1 MRSIL
6 FAAALAAFSPFA
18 AMAQDAPVGV
28 VENGQRLFN
37 QCRACHTIVEGGRNG
52 VGPNLYRVYDRP
64 AGSIENFRYS
74 APMREKAAGG
84 LVWNNANLRAYLV
97 NPKDVIPAGAMSFQ
111 GFRDNAQNVSDVIA
125 YLRSVGGQ

>member
-1 MRSIL
+1 MRSTL
-6 FAAALAAFSPFA
+6 FAAAFLALAPMA
-18 AMAQDAPVGV
+18 AMGQDAPVGV

-37 QCRACHTIVEGGRNG
+37 QCRACHNASENGRNG
-52 VGPNLYRVYDRP
+52 VGPNLYRVYNRA

-74 APMREKAAGG
+74 APMRAKAAEG
-84 LVWNNANLRAYLV
+84 LVWNDANLRAYLV
-97 NPKDVIPAGAMSFQ
+97 NPKDVVPAGSMSFA

>member
-6 FAAALAAFSPFA
+6 FAAALAAMSPLA

-37 QCRACHTIVEGGRNG
+37 QCRVCHTPNEGGRSG
-52 VGPNLYRVYDRP
+52 VGPNLYRVYGRA
-64 AGSIENFRYS
+64 AGSIEGFRYS

-84 LVWNNANLRAYLV
+84 LVWNEANLRAYLAD
-97 NPKDVIPAGAMSFQ
+97 PKAIVPAGSMSFA
-111 GFRDNAQNVSDVIA
+111 GFRDNVQNISDVIA